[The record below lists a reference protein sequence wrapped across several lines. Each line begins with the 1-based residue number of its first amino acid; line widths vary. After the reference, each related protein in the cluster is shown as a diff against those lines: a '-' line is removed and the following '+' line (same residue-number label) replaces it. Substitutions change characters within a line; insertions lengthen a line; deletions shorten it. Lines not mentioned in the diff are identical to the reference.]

1 MNLESL
7 YNKLDAIYNALNEL
21 SVQGTRNCSIVGAI
35 ASTLENIAKELKEN
49 MNNDKPKTDDE

>member
-35 ASTLENIAKELKEN
+35 SSTLENIA
-49 MNNDKPKTDDE
+49 